1 MKVNVRD
8 QKYCNI
14 NEDYLSIFDQAEER
28 LSELEDISVE
38 TSKTEKQAEKR
49 LGEKKK
55 RIDYLRTAG

>member
-1 MKVNVRD
+1 MKINVRD

-14 NEDYLSIFDQAEER
+14 NEDYLNIFDQAEER

-55 RIDYLRTAG
+55 RID